1 MFVVGVKFR
10 SAMYMVGEGDGSVT
24 VILEASK
31 EHANFDFVIQIV
43 TKDATA
49 QSMGIHCIADMV
61 CLYLQSVYR
70 LILYSDFHLLYF
82 PTIS

>member
-24 VILEASK
+24 VTVEASK

-49 QSMGIHCIADMV
+49 QSM
-61 CLYLQSVYR
+61 
-70 LILYSDFHLLYF
+70 
-82 PTIS
+82 